1 MNCIYKRKLF
11 LITCLFFV
19 FSTFALAQNNSKAG
33 VGEVSEIIIPTSAS
47 IQNNFNLLYEIH
59 LSREGIPTPS
69 FWYKI
74 IFSKDCSFE
83 FTLIPISED
92 DNYDF
97 YFYKVESNLDFCNA
111 VREEKIVSCN
121 ASRVHKVYTNREQSD
136 KFRAGLVDV
145 KPIQVKAGDAIYIEV
160 FSTKGNDCGHILD
173 FRTTGNSFVVKVVND
188 NCSGN
193 KNTDSTI
200 VGKYKPSVTD
210 EKQAME
216 IFRNLLCP
224 QDKKALFVSSIQVN
238 DQNVKVQKKLDF
250 TNYSKSE
257 APKYLKPK
265 PVEPQ
270 NVLPKVITLN
280 NAKADSLMANASA
293 IKKST
298 SDSTKKTD
306 SIVPPKNVVVADTVK
321 PQPFIKSTADLNS
334 IEEHVT
340 PINYNMVAISTDKE
354 RNSTR
359 LEVDNTLFLL
369 LREDLKRKTE
379 STNDQ
384 LQDYSKALKKAS
396 DSDKKEE
403 IKVAITEIKAQKLD
417 LQSKL
422 KNTELKLKR
431 ISKLLREER
440 SKKIKPEESVF
451 AKSIRT
457 ADINTKDSS
466 FVKQQLPLGLIYK
479 VQIGVYKNPVSVDV
493 FKGLTPVF
501 EEVFTGGVKYS
512 AGAFTHFIDAQHAK
526 DYIRTMGLTDSFI
539 VAYYNGK
546 RLPIEEAKR
555 YENQ

>member
-1 MNCIYKRKLF
+1 
-11 LITCLFFV
+11 
-19 FSTFALAQNNSKAG
+19 
-33 VGEVSEIIIPTSAS
+33 
-47 IQNNFNLLYEIH
+47 
-59 LSREGIPTPS
+59 
-69 FWYKI
+69 
-74 IFSKDCSFE
+74 
-83 FTLIPISED
+83 
-92 DNYDF
+92 
-97 YFYKVESNLDFCNA
+97 
-111 VREEKIVSCN
+111 
-121 ASRVHKVYTNREQSD
+121 
-136 KFRAGLVDV
+136 
-145 KPIQVKAGDAIYIEV
+145 
-160 FSTKGNDCGHILD
+160 
-173 FRTTGNSFVVKVVND
+173 
-188 NCSGN
+188 
-193 KNTDSTI
+193 
-200 VGKYKPSVTD
+200 
-210 EKQAME
+210 
-216 IFRNLLCP
+216 
-224 QDKKALFVSSIQVN
+224 
-238 DQNVKVQKKLDF
+238 
-250 TNYSKSE
+250 
-257 APKYLKPK
+257 
-265 PVEPQ
+265 
-270 NVLPKVITLN
+270 
-280 NAKADSLMANASA
+280 
-293 IKKST
+293 
-298 SDSTKKTD
+298 
-306 SIVPPKNVVVADTVK
+306 
-321 PQPFIKSTADLNS
+321 
-334 IEEHVT
+334 
-340 PINYNMVAISTDKE
+340 MVAISTDKE

-457 ADINTKDSS
+457 TDINTKDSS